1 VIVAAYATREA
12 AEKRMR
18 TMAARWPR
26 FNPTVLQ
33 PGTGRTHFVVVLGHN
48 LSQDA
53 ADALRKRAVAAGFP
67 RDTYIKNLL

>member
-1 VIVAAYATREA
+1 
-12 AEKRMR
+12 MR

-33 PGTGRTHFVVVLGHN
+33 PGTGRTHYIVVLGKN
-48 LSQDA
+48 LSQDQ

-67 RDTYIKNLL
+67 RDTYIKNLM